1 MPLPFAAIGLGVSAI
16 GGISKMIGGASRKR
30 QGQRELKQ
38 LVKSR
43 QEIVNINE
51 GRRVS
56 MRGANMAN
64 EQIARGTA
72 SSIDALRS
80 GGIRGAMGGIQGIQE
95 NNNNAALQQ
104 GAMVDQAQMQLESEY
119 ARDEARVQ
127 AMNEQRQMGD
137 ESTLQQGINAAQQDI
152 YSGMGDI
159 ASGAFSAAALTAG
172 GGTTGVDGVDGAGAT
187 SFSPQQMAAN
197 AFGSYSGA
205 LAGKLGAMNQPAG
218 QMAGRV
224 GGYVSPMTAGAI
236 NPQTGLPY

>member
-16 GGISKMIGGASRKR
+16 GGISKMIGGARNAR
-30 QGQRELKQ
+30 QGKRELKQ

-51 GRRVS
+51 GRRIS
-56 MRGANMAN
+56 MRGADMAN

-95 NNNNAALQQ
+95 NNNNSALQQ

-137 ESTLQQGINAAQQDI
+137 ESIAQQTINAGRQDM

-172 GGTTGVDGVDGAGAT
+172 GGTTGVDGAGDVAA

-205 LAGKLGAMNQPAG
+205 LAGNLGVMNRPAG

-224 GGYVSPMTAGAI
+224 GGYVAPMTRGI
-236 NPQTGLPY
+236 

>member
-16 GGISKMIGGASRKR
+16 GGISKMIGGARNTR
-30 QGQRELKQ
+30 QGKRELKQ

-51 GRRVS
+51 GRRIS
-56 MRGANMAN
+56 MRGADMAN

-104 GAMVDQAQMQLESEY
+104 GAMVDQAQIQLESEY

-137 ESTLQQGINAAQQDI
+137 ESIAQQTINAGRQDM

-159 ASGAFSAAALTAG
+159 ASGAFSAAALTQGDAKTGDGKDG
-172 GGTTGVDGVDGAGAT
+172 GGLGAV
-187 SFSPQQMAAN
+187 FSPQQMAAN

-205 LAGKLGAMNQPAG
+205 LAGNLGVMNRPAG

-224 GGYVSPMTAGAI
+224 GGYVAPMTRGV
-236 NPQTGLPY
+236 YS